1 MSLSAL
7 LSASRV
13 VPVMVVHEVAHAVP
27 LARALLAGGLSVLE
41 VTLRTD
47 AAFSAIERIAAE
59 VPDAVVGAGTVL
71 NARDLLRAKRAGA
84 RFIVSPGLTDVI
96 VHVSHN
102 EDVMLLPGVATA
114 SEVMRGL
121 DHGLDLFKFF
131 PRGDIRRRARVE
143 GVCGTIPEGSLLS
156 DRWHHAGER
165 TGIFCT
171 TQCPGSWRLMD
182 DSTGLRAESRC
193 GLAVSAGPRCS
204 GARLGFRP
212 HFKLEVH

>member
-131 PRGDIRRRARVE
+131 PAETSG
-143 GVCGTIPEGSLLS
+143 GVPALKAFAGPFPKVRFCPTGGITPANAPAYFALPNVLAVGGSWMIPQDFEPNRDAGLLS
-156 DRWHHAGER
+156 QLAHDARALASDSGR
-165 TGIFCT
+165 T
-171 TQCPGSWRLMD
+171 SN
-182 DSTGLRAESRC
+182 
-193 GLAVSAGPRCS
+193 
-204 GARLGFRP
+204 
-212 HFKLEVH
+212 